1 MKKLALAGCALALTG
16 ATPLLAQEQAFVWG
30 GEFEIGV
37 DSTVESDDPAGELTD
52 NYASLSLAFEAG
64 VATSITLFGEVTLES
79 VTDPAETRQFDDL
92 GLYVNELGLRFDLAA
107 GELSV
112 GKVSPTFAVAWD
124 AAPGFY
130 GTSLAE
136 DYELSEVIGAT
147 FDMPVA
153 ASGGVLSFALFYADD
168 TAFSDS
174 LGTKR
179 GRNTTAD
186 GGAGNTGKLNNVA
199 LQYTQEVGDTTYWVG
214 GRFLTAGDS
223 DVSDEK
229 GAVIG
234 MAHDFGNGFDLIAEV
249 AYFDGF
255 AGTGEDST
263 YATLG
268 GSYVQGPWAYSA
280 SYTGIDNTANGYDDL
295 ITVGVDY
302 TFENDMSLGGG
313 VGFYDVDGDD
323 FTAVGA
329 SLVIPF

>member
-1 MKKLALAGCALALTG
+1 MALTG

-37 DSTVESDDPAGELTD
+37 DSTVTSDDPADELTD

-64 VATSITLFGEVTLES
+64 VANSITLFGEATLES
-79 VTDPAETRQFDDL
+79 VTDAADTRH
-92 GLYVNELGLRFDLAA
+92 LYVNELGLRFDLAA

-112 GKVSPTFAVAWD
+112 GKVSPTFAAAWD

-153 ASGGVLSFALFYADD
+153 ASGGLLSFALFYADD

-199 LQYTQEVGDTTYWVG
+199 LQYTQEMGDTTYWVG
-214 GRFLTAGDS
+214 ARFLTAGES
-223 DVSDEK
+223 DLSDEK

-249 AYFDGF
+249 AYFGGF
-255 AGTGEDST
+255 VGTGEDST

-313 VGFYDVDGDD
+313 VGFYDVGGDD
-323 FTAVGA
+323 FTTVGA